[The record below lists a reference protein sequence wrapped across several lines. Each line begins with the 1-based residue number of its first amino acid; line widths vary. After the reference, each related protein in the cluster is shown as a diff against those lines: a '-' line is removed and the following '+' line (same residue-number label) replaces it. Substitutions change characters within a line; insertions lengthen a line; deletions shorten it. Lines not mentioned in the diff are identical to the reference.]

1 MSFYAS
7 QKNQSQQY
15 PFQLI
20 FFLYFIKSGR
30 ILQPLTDLVYTDYV
44 SDTCGI
50 LPMNMLY

>member
-20 FFLYFIKSGR
+20 FFLYFIKSDH
-30 ILQPLTDLVYTDYV
+30 ILQPPSVRVYTDYV
-44 SDTCGI
+44 NDTCGI